1 MTLGA
6 YLTQKETGTGR
17 DYLRKLRDSE
27 RGRFDQEVQP
37 IESEPHQRHQGT
49 VEERVR
55 LELGPAKRRA
65 VKIPE
70 NSREDPPTGVPTP
83 QKNSENGQHG
93 HPQRRHDRPRLLTRL
108 HHRQKTFG
116 KPNERGIGV
125 GPNQGKV
132 HEKRADGGNTHGS
145 KYSRYRCSSY
155 N

>member
-6 YLTQKETGTGR
+6 YLTHREAGTGR

-70 NSREDPPTGVPTP
+70 
-83 QKNSENGQHG
+83 
-93 HPQRRHDRPRLLTRL
+93 
-108 HHRQKTFG
+108 
-116 KPNERGIGV
+116 
-125 GPNQGKV
+125 
-132 HEKRADGGNTHGS
+132 
-145 KYSRYRCSSY
+145 SS
-155 N
+155 